1 MGGDRI
7 SHERLTK
14 REMEVM
20 QLLWNADKP
29 LMATDIQKVMDADAK
44 DKKGVSIFLVQKLI
58 KSLINKGYI
67 SVAEEIPIA
76 NTKARTF
83 VATVSE
89 SGYAIIQ
96 YKGYFT
102 GSNSEA
108 ATSLVANLLDSDE
121 YASET
126 IGELEK
132 ILAERKE
139 QLKKKN
145 ESD

>member
-1 MGGDRI
+1 
-7 SHERLTK
+7 
-14 REMEVM
+14 MEVM
-20 QLLWNADKP
+20 QILWNADKP
-29 LMATDIQKVMDADAK
+29 LLATDIQNIMIQNAK
-44 DKKGVSIFLVQKLI
+44 GKKEPSIFLVQKLL
-58 KSLINKGYI
+58 KALINKGYI

-83 VATVSE
+83 VAAVSE
-89 SGYAIIQ
+89 SGYAVIQ

-126 IGELEK
+126 ISDLEK
-132 ILAERKE
+132 MLAERKA
-139 QLKKKN
+139 QLKEKTQN
-145 ESD
+145 GSD